1 MQGNG
6 LKRYFLSQIKFL
18 PLANRK
24 ARLKG
29 FTKAK
34 YQKNTETQRRTAIE
48 ALLLDLQNKFSRCIQ
63 AKID

>member
-6 LKRYFLSQIKFL
+6 LKRYFLSQFKFL

-34 YQKNTETQRRTAIE
+34 YQK
-48 ALLLDLQNKFSRCIQ
+48 
-63 AKID
+63 KILKPKEEQQ